1 MKAEVEVSEGFLR
14 VELTDFKNSAG
25 YPQSHIGEVIIQ
37 AHNGKHAVWFDS
49 YDKALAEMDPDTEI
63 QSVYGHITAEDARIL
78 GETLIK
84 AADIAEGKL

>member
-1 MKAEVEVSEGFLR
+1 MKAEVAVSEDYLSVRLSDFRR
-14 VELTDFKNSAG
+14 VGG
-25 YPQSHIGEVIIQ
+25 YLQSHIGEVIIQ
-37 AHNGKHAVWFDS
+37 ARKGKHDVWFDS
-49 YDKALAEMDPDTEI
+49 YDRALTDSGT

>member
-14 VELTDFKNSAG
+14 VELTDFKNKTGHS
-25 YPQSHIGEVIIQ
+25 QTHIGEVIIQ
-37 AHNGKHAVWFDS
+37 ARKGKHDVWFIS
-49 YDKALAEMDPDTEI
+49 HDKVLATADPDTEI

-84 AADIAEGKL
+84 ATEIAEGKL

>member
-1 MKAEVEVSEGFLR
+1 MKAEVAVSEDFLR

-25 YPQSHIGEVIIQ
+25 YLQSHIGEVIIQ
-37 AHNGKHAVWFDS
+37 ARKGKHDVWFDS
-49 YDKALAEMDPDTEI
+49 YDRALTDSGT
-63 QSVYGHITAEDARIL
+63 QSVYGHITAEDARSL